1 MALSAAAV
9 DEEEVG
15 GLREDEEEEEL
26 GSRTAR
32 RSQRHEGQK
41 PVKCSSGWRSQEV
54 EGLCGCGGSGGS
66 AAAAGSVVVLGF
78 ITTLWFCFRFRFCS
92 CYADMENESLES
104 DW

>member
-1 MALSAAAV
+1 MALRAAAV

-15 GLREDEEEEEL
+15 GLREDEAEEEL

-41 PVKCSSGWRSQEV
+41 PVKCSSGWRSQD
-54 EGLCGCGGSGGS
+54 GLCGCGGNGGS
-66 AAAAGSVVVLGF
+66 AAAGAAAGSVVVLGF

-92 CYADMENESLES
+92 CYADMRMRV
-104 DW
+104 